1 MRTGPVRPRPEL
13 PAGPEPEPALREVR
27 PQVAGTLVCV
37 SVGPANAPFAGP
49 TETHTRVP
57 ATCDLPPA
65 AQVAPFPSPIRATAN
80 VSLLFTSFHLSL
92 SSLCRHLLPPFFRP
106 SLPLPLFF
114 PSAIPFAPLIP
125 LVLATV
131 CLFLA
136 PFFLSSFL
144 FLLFLFASPYRRG
157 LLFIRFFN
165 AAVRNSG
172 REAPQGNR
180 KYRMGNGGEW
190 VSPPSPSL
198 LPLVQGGITSR

>member
-1 MRTGPVRPRPEL
+1 M
-13 PAGPEPEPALREVR
+13 
-27 PQVAGTLVCV
+27 
-37 SVGPANAPFAGP
+37 
-49 TETHTRVP
+49 
-57 ATCDLPPA
+57 
-65 AQVAPFPSPIRATAN
+65 
-80 VSLLFTSFHLSL
+80 SLLFTSFHLSL
-92 SSLCRHLLPPFFRP
+92 SSLCRHLLPPFFQP

-114 PSAIPFAPLIP
+114 PCAIPFAPLIP

-198 LPLVQGGITSR
+198 LPLVQGGITSRWLFWGKERLRRGRRLSDWTIFPTFFSFFLSFFLSFFFVTLSFVVKKGRWVYTTWYMSQYIL